1 MTQCDRFNRSS
12 ISARH
17 AGHAAE
23 PHLQRSWARR
33 FVSARE
39 AVVPASES
47 VGYSG
52 KPLPAKLGIKPNTVV
67 ALIDAPEGFE
77 NTLGKLPAGAKTV
90 RGRASHRDRPKK
102 AGQLATNVDQNDVRS
117 ASLARGLVDFKV
129 CAIDAR
135 WSGLRFARRKS

>member
-1 MTQCDRFNRSS
+1 VK
-12 ISARH
+12 
-17 AGHAAE
+17 
-23 PHLQRSWARR
+23 P
-33 FVSARE
+33 
-39 AVVPASES
+39 VVPASES
-47 VGYSG
+47 AGYSG

-77 NTLGKLPAGAKTV
+77 NTLAKLPAGAKTV
-90 RGRASHRDRPKK
+90 RGCASHRDRPKK

-135 WSGLRFARRKS
+135 WSRLRFARRK